1 MGIILAYLFHRV
13 KQRHLSEFHGWSRT
27 WLDFR
32 DAFGVV
38 WALRVMERVNTM
50 PAAMEAGVRL
60 NWDGFYEL
68 LPAPRHATCTT
79 AGEKEATAN
88 PSSSHSEFSQSE
100 FSHSEEVETRPAS
113 IFAME
118 PLDAGLRNLMRRF
131 VSKRWLEVRLN
142 VTQNDAE

>member
-1 MGIILAYLFHRV
+1 
-13 KQRHLSEFHGWSRT
+13 LSEYHGWSRT

-50 PAAMEAGVRL
+50 PAALDAGVRL

-68 LPAPRHATCTT
+68 LAAPGHVSCSTGGGEGAAPANQ
-79 AGEKEATAN
+79 AGTLA
-88 PSSSHSEFSQSE
+88 
-100 FSHSEEVETRPAS
+100 EEVETRPAS
-113 IFAME
+113 IFAMA

-131 VSKRWLEVRLN
+131 VSKQWLEARLKS
-142 VTQNDAE
+142 TQDDAE